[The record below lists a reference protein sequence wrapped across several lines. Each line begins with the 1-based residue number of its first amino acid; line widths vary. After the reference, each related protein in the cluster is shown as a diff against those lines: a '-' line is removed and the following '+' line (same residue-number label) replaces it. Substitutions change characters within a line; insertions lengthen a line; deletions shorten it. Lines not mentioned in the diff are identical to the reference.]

1 MIWSWVNNRGRKWV
15 LFLKYL
21 AQKEFKVDLLTLKY
35 PLLCFSLVDLWII
48 LAYSL
53 YAYVFWQIMLVIYLL
68 AIYSL
73 LRVSNFVRWKD
84 FLGWSDWSKRRHD
97 TLFRQYDIEQIFLKD
112 SRKGFPLWR
121 TGTTQEFFQH
131 ISWFLLGILSYEDTV
146 LWAVTIILL
155 PRGCIN
161 SKDSKKWVGKAQ
173 VLDDTAYIS
182 DKLRSSLFS
191 DDL

>member
-1 MIWSWVNNRGRKWV
+1 M
-15 LFLKYL
+15 
-21 AQKEFKVDLLTLKY
+21 
-35 PLLCFSLVDLWII
+35 DLWIV

-53 YAYVFWQIMLVIYLL
+53 YVYIFWQILLVIYPL

-73 LRVSNFVRWKD
+73 LRDSNFVRRKD
-84 FLGWSDWSKRRHD
+84 FLGWSDWPKRRHD
-97 TLFRQYDIEQIFLKD
+97 TLFRQYDIKQSFLKD
-112 SRKGFPLWR
+112 SRKDFPLWR

-131 ISWFLLGILSYEDTV
+131 ISWFLLGILLYEDTV
-146 LWAVTIILL
+146 LWAVSVILW

-161 SKDSKKWVGKAQ
+161 SKDSRKVGGKSLG
-173 VLDDTAYIS
+173 LDDTAWIS

>member
-1 MIWSWVNNRGRKWV
+1 MIWSWINNRGRKWV

-21 AQKEFKVDLLTLKY
+21 AQKGFKVDLLTLKD

-97 TLFRQYDIEQIFLKD
+97 TQFRQYDIEQIFLKD
-112 SRKGFPLWR
+112 SRKDFPLWR
-121 TGTTQEFFQH
+121 TGTTQEFFSAH
-131 ISWFLLGILSYEDTV
+131 FLIPAWDTV
-146 LWAVTIILL
+146 VWRHSALSCNSHLVTK
-155 PRGCIN
+155 RM
-161 SKDSKKWVGKAQ
+161 
-173 VLDDTAYIS
+173 Y
-182 DKLRSSLFS
+182 
-191 DDL
+191 